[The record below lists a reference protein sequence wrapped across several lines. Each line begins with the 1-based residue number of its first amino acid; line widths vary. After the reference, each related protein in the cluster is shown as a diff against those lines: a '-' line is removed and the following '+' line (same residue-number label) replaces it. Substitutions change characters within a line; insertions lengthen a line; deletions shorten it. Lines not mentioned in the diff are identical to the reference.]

1 MISAR
6 THFGEKSNT
15 AGHLVC
21 QEKSSILGLLLEV
34 RVSNDFQRFFSLTSE
49 YLDYYLEACGLC
61 LETVCYEV
69 PVLML
74 QMQIC
79 RGS

>member
-1 MISAR
+1 MAFR
-6 THFGEKSNT
+6 G
-15 AGHLVC
+15 
-21 QEKSSILGLLLEV
+21 
-34 RVSNDFQRFFSLTSE
+34 FFSLTSE

-74 QMQIC
+74 QMQIG